1 MLYRRTIFLAVTLM
15 VGLLFLPV
23 GHAGALSSGVQLD
36 PSSGPAGTSIRVTP
50 IVKFA
55 GTCTVSWDGQP
66 LGSFPCGPDA
76 ASGVLGS
83 TTLTAQGPPGSHT
96 VLVCLPSCDG
106 IDSPAFAESASFTVL
121 AVVPELGSLSLDDA
135 RRRLDDAGLVIGT
148 VQGPSGDAAARVSG
162 QVPPPGA
169 AVEAGSA
176 VDLTLSLPGPVLVT
190 VPDLVDRT
198 REDAAAL
205 VTDRK
210 LVLRVAS
217 GTGRVQRQDPLP
229 GSRVPAGSV
238 VTVTLEA
245 PTQVLVAVPD
255 LRGRTAGD
263 AEAAV
268 AAAGLV
274 LNATGPAAGT
284 VQAQDPAPGTQV
296 QRGSAVTVT
305 LAVPG
310 SPSTTTPPPTPG
322 GAAGLPI
329 GLALLAVAVVLVVLL
344 VRMLRRAPRRRSS
357 QWVHEHIR
365 LTAGASPSQPGD
377 TQIGEAGP
385 GPTHTVGL
393 EPHRD
398 RGRQTLEEV
407 KR

>member
-1 MLYRRTIFLAVTLM
+1 LDRRVLEGVRVLDQQVDADAVLRR
-15 VGLLFLPV
+15 
-23 GHAGALSSGVQLD
+23 ARD
-36 PSSGPAGTSIRVTP
+36 
-50 IVKFA
+50 
-55 GTCTVSWDGQP
+55 
-66 LGSFPCGPDA
+66 
-76 ASGVLGS
+76 VLG
-83 TTLTAQGPPGSHT
+83 
-96 VLVCLPSCDG
+96 
-106 IDSPAFAESASFTVL
+106 
-121 AVVPELGSLSLDDA
+121 ELGSLSLDDA

-148 VQGPSGDAAARVSG
+148 VQGPSGDAAARVSD
-162 QVPPPGA
+162 QVPAPGA
-169 AVEAGSA
+169 PVEAGSA

-190 VPDLVDRT
+190 VPDLVGRT
-198 REDAAAL
+198 REEAAAL

-229 GSRVPAGSV
+229 GSRVAAGSV

-245 PTQVLVAVPD
+245 PAQVLVAVPD

-296 QRGSAVTVT
+296 QRGSAVAVT

-310 SPSTTTPPPTPG
+310 SPSTTTPPPAPG

-329 GLALLAVAVVLVVLL
+329 VLALLAVAVVLVVLL
-344 VRMLRRAPRRRSS
+344 VRILRRAPRRRSS

-365 LTAGASPSQPGD
+365 VTAGASPTQPGD
-377 TQIGEAGP
+377 TQIGETGP
-385 GPTHTVGL
+385 GPTHAVGL